1 MSVPTTLVWFRHD
14 LRTDDQPAL
23 QAAARSGRPLL
34 GLYVW
39 PNEGTLTARRRYF
52 IWQSLRDLQARL
64 AECGI
69 PLHVREGNPVQAVAE
84 TAAHCRAAA
93 HYAPR
98 WKSRVAG
105 YTAWP
110 TAYCSHLSN
119 LSVRRISMSRPLP
132 RFR

>member
-52 IWQSLRDLQARL
+52 I
-64 AECGI
+64 
-69 PLHVREGNPVQAVAE
+69 
-84 TAAHCRAAA
+84 
-93 HYAPR
+93 
-98 WKSRVAG
+98 
-105 YTAWP
+105 
-110 TAYCSHLSN
+110 
-119 LSVRRISMSRPLP
+119 
-132 RFR
+132 